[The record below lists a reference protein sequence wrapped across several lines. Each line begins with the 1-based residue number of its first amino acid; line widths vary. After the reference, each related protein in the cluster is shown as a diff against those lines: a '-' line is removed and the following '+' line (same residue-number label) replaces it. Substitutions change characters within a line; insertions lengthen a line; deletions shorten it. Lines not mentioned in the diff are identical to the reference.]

1 MIPSIHIKNF
11 LTFDS
16 LEIPTLKRINLIG
29 GKNNAGK
36 TSLLEALLILTSEGE
51 NRVLNTILKN
61 RGGLDQGSL
70 TTYEELKHKNSLK
83 KNQKFDSKLLDRQ
96 QDLIEWMARRV
107 KREEITNRLYRS
119 ISEDTIDKDIKRIL
133 FVLGVQNVNEA
144 INKWEDTLEVLKI
157 NNLLLRKKQGIYKI
171 LNNLSERDLSPS
183 TKPNLSYEHFS
194 FVPAYTELIEIEKV
208 WDTIVLTEDEDVVLE
223 LIQKIIDPRITKL
236 NIGSLGAK
244 TQINGRPVNIKSLGE
259 GVSRVLL
266 IIISMVAA
274 RNKYLI
280 IDEIETALH
289 YSAQEKLWEFI
300 FEYAEKW
307 NIQVFATTHSRDTI
321 RAFKYA
327 CTKYSK
333 DGEIDAQYLRLQK
346 SRSGK
351 FEAIQYDQERLFD
364 SLDLNLEIR

>member
-36 TSLLEALLILTSEGE
+36 TSLLEVLLILTSNGE

-83 KNQKFDSKLLDRQ
+83 KNHKFDGKLLDRQ
-96 QDLIEWMARRV
+96 QDFIEWMARGV
-107 KREEITNRLYRS
+107 EREEITNRLYRNL
-119 ISEDTIDKDIKRIL
+119 SEDTLDKDIKRIL
-133 FVLGVQNVNEA
+133 FVLGVQNENEA
-144 INKWEDTLEVLKI
+144 INKWEDTLEVVKI
-157 NNLLLRKKQGIYKI
+157 NGLLLTEKHGKYKI
-171 LNNLSERDLSPS
+171 LNKTSERDLSPS
-183 TKPNLSYEHFS
+183 REPNLSYEHFS
-194 FVPAYTELIEIEKV
+194 FVPAYTKLANIEKV
-208 WDTIVLTEDEDVVLE
+208 WNTIVLTEDEDLVLE
-223 LIQKIIDPRITKL
+223 LIRKVIDPRITKL
-236 NIGSLGAK
+236 SIGSLGAK
-244 TQINGRPVNIKSLGE
+244 TQIDGKPVSIKTLGE

-274 RNKYLI
+274 KNKYLV

-289 YSAQEKLWEFI
+289 YSAQENLWNTI

-333 DGEIDAQYLRLQK
+333 NGEIDAQYLRLQK
-346 SRSGK
+346 SRAGN
-351 FEAIQYDQERLFD
+351 FEAIDFDYKNLDQ